1 MRVHS
6 RGCLLLKVK
15 KELHSMVSY
24 LATFEKDE
32 RLAIHP
38 FIHLCKFTLMY
49 IYFILWVIIEYYI
62 ILLLKPFQ
70 LWPLEEK
77 VASE

>member
-1 MRVHS
+1 
-6 RGCLLLKVK
+6 
-15 KELHSMVSY
+15 
-24 LATFEKDE
+24 
-32 RLAIHP
+32 
-38 FIHLCKFTLMY
+38 MY